1 MSEKLSTLNRDLDKI
16 TGEIEKI
23 NQRWEGKRM
32 GESEDGRADA
42 KKRDELAREAM
53 GLQEEIESEVKAH
66 QVLARGRQLREVPDP
81 TLPSAGNQQ
90 GKGAQPTDRE
100 VAGYVSL
107 GDMVIAS
114 EAFQEFA
121 KTGYARGHV
130 AVIQLAHA
138 AMMGKNVQ
146 QGYHGEPLVPLTRTQ
161 RKMFEDFMRSPQ
173 SKAVPTIGSGV
184 IDPDRLARLPQV
196 TADQR
201 LNIRDVMSS
210 GRTTSNAVEYVR
222 EEGVTGNAGVQTPGQ
237 PKAELAVE
245 YSLQSA
251 PVRTIAGWMP
261 VQNQQL
267 EDWAQ
272 LRGLLDGRLRYKV
285 QLKEEQSIMYGTGI
299 GLELEGILN
308 VTGIQDIAANG
319 RYNGSTH
326 TLIDVVRMG
335 ITDIFVAGYQANVVF
350 CDPRD
355 WETILL
361 EKGSDDRYVWAV
373 VTTDNGSRLWGL
385 RVVESVGM
393 ESKVAGEVGRREVL
407 VADSNMGA
415 QIIDRMDLTVQVG
428 LVDDQLIRNMR
439 TILAEERIAL
449 PIYAPKAFA
458 HFTTETGGS

>member
-1 MSEKLSTLNRDLDKI
+1 MTDKLGTLNRDLDKI

-23 NQRWEGKRM
+23 NSRWEGKRM
-32 GESEDGRADA
+32 GETDDGRADA
-42 KKRDELAREAM
+42 KKRDELAHEAM
-53 GLQEEIESEVKAH
+53 AIQNEIESETKAS
-66 QVLARGRQLREVPDP
+66 QVLARGRQLREIPDP
-81 TLPSAGNQQ
+81 TLPNSGSHA
-90 GKGAQPTDRE
+90 KGDSPNDRE
-100 VAGYVSL
+100 IGGYVTL

-114 EAFQEFA
+114 QEFQEFA
-121 KTGYARGHV
+121 KTSYARGHV
-130 AVIQLAHA
+130 AVIQLSHA
-138 AMMGKNVQ
+138 AMHGKNIH
-146 QGYHGEPLVPLTRTQ
+146 QGQHGEPLIPLTRTQ
-161 RKMFEDFMRSPQ
+161 RKMFDEFLRSPQ
-173 SKAVPTIGSGV
+173 SKAVPTLGTGV
-184 IDPDRLARLPQV
+184 IEPERLGRLAQV

-201 LNIRDVMSS
+201 INLRDVMST

-222 EEGVTGNAGVQTPGQ
+222 EEGITGSAGVQTPGQ

-272 LRGLLDGRLRYKV
+272 LRGLIDGRLRYKV

-308 VTGIQDIAANG
+308 VNGIQDIASNG

-326 TLIDVVRMG
+326 TLIDAVRMG
-335 ITDIFVAGYQANVVF
+335 ITDIFVAGYQANAVM

-393 ESKVAGEVGRREVL
+393 ESTVAGEVGRREVL
-407 VADSNMGA
+407 VADTNMGA

-458 HFTTETGGS
+458 HFTTEAGGS